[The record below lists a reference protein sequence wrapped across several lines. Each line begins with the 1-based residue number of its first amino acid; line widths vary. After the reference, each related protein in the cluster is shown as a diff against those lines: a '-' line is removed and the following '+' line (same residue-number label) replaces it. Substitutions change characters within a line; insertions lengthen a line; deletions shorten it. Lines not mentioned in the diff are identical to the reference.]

1 MKNNGDYV
9 RVLGSMIQIDKG
21 SYNSLCK
28 EVQSVSLNG
37 SSAMA
42 LLYSATAALT
52 VKVFGFDCV
61 TENTL
66 FAVLIIIYLLGLAIY
81 LKMFGLKTEVA
92 LMILPYLAFP
102 QIMKSYYEEALLIP
116 LIPWMALGLRNLF
129 ESNKGLLF
137 TISFALFFYTKN
149 QMIGVAPIAL
159 LALFLAQRKTKYSG
173 KYVLMAGVIIS
184 SALLMNLSKSGF
196 WMVNSYNRFFNGIG
210 WSVQNVA
217 QWPATSF
224 LDRQLFFQK
233 NKEDLQK
240 MSNHLEPIADE
251 KLMGTSVWPDGMSFF
266 VRSGIVNK
274 PEIFQQFGLSAFAKI
289 MVTGPSVLLR
299 LVTQPLKVAFFSD
312 YNLDDI
318 SSSNSSAGFLY
329 FLKRNLA
336 KVYGIIFFLQ
346 LLFILCP
353 NRKPTLQSLLV
364 CALYLILPVAVI
376 FGDGYVEFEK
386 HMIPFFASGSLY
398 YLLAR
403 TLNKPSDQWSS

>member
-1 MKNNGDYV
+1 
-9 RVLGSMIQIDKG
+9 MIQIDNG
-21 SYNSLCK
+21 SYNSICK
-28 EVQSVSLNG
+28 EVQSVSFNG

-52 VKVFGFDCV
+52 VKIFGFDCV
-61 TENTL
+61 TESTL
-66 FAVLIIIYLLGLAIY
+66 FAVLTIIYLLGLAKY
-81 LKMFGLKTEVA
+81 LKKFGFKTEVV

-116 LIPWMALGLRNLF
+116 LIPWMAFGLRDLF

-149 QMIGVAPIAL
+149 QMIGVAPVAL

-173 KYVLMAGVIIS
+173 KYVLMAGAIIA
-184 SALLMNLSKSGF
+184 SALLMNLSRSGF

-217 QWPATSF
+217 QWPASSS
-224 LDRQLFFQK
+224 LDRKIFFRQ
-233 NKEDLQK
+233 NKAALQK
-240 MSNHLEPIADE
+240 MSNHLEPFTNE

-266 VRSGIVNK
+266 IRSGIVNK
-274 PEIFQQFGLSAFAKI
+274 PEIIHQFGLSAVI
-289 MVTGPSVLLR
+289 RVMVTDPGVLLK
-299 LVTQPLKVAFFSD
+299 LVTQPLKVTFISD
-312 YNLDDI
+312 YNLDDA
-318 SSSNSSAGFLY
+318 SSGSSSAGFLY

-346 LLFILCP
+346 LLFILGP

-364 CALYLILPVAVI
+364 CALYLILPVAII
-376 FGDGYVEFEK
+376 FGDGYIEFEK
-386 HMIPFFASGSLY
+386 HMIPFFASGPLY

-403 TLNKPSDQWSS
+403 TSKKSSDPRSS